1 MKNYIKISIL
11 FLSLAT
17 SLISCDDDYAIFT
30 AAPQGEFDFT
40 NSFLSEYALPAE
52 NITDNNIGAVFA
64 FNAAD
69 FGVQTNVS
77 YRLESSILGDFTDA
91 VVVPTLSNANNQ
103 IEVSIGTL
111 KSLATDYGYTA
122 PGSGI
127 LNFRVKAYP
136 GDGNSTT
143 LMYTPKQVINVT
155 LLEAISGGSG
165 IEVSQWGIVGSG
177 YNDWGNQGTDAPF
190 YTTNQANVFVAYVT
204 LVNGMIKFRVNND
217 WGTNFG
223 DTGANGTLE
232 AGGSDIAVTAG
243 TYKITLDLN
252 NNTYTK
258 ELFSWGI
265 VGSGYNDW
273 GNAGPDA
280 KFTYDYVT
288 NTFKVGVKLVN
299 GLIKFR
305 KNNDWADNFGDTG
318 ANGSLEA
325 GGSDIA
331 VTAGFYMVTLDLV
344 NSTYTI
350 EQADIYGVVG
360 SAYNDWGNGGPDFSF
375 TPLSNGVWVAELV
388 PLTTGLIKFRVNQ
401 DWAVNLGDTG
411 ANGTLEAG
419 GTDIAVATAGN
430 YRIVVNTTDSTY
442 QLNKV
447 N

>member
-1 MKNYIKISIL
+1 MKNFIKISIL

-17 SLISCDDDYAIFT
+17 SIVSCDDDYAVFT
-30 AAPQGEFDFT
+30 AAPRGEFDFT

-69 FGVQTNVS
+69 FGVQTNVT

-111 KSLATDYGYTA
+111 KSLASDYGYSA
-122 PGSGI
+122 PGSGV

-143 LMYTPKQVINVT
+143 LMYTPVQTLNVT

-165 IEVSQWGIVGSG
+165 VEVSQWGVVGSG
-177 YNDWGNQGTDAPF
+177 YNNWGAFSDAPF
-190 YTTNQANVFVAYVT
+190 YTTSQANVFVAYVT
-204 LVNGMIKFRVNND
+204 LVTGEIKFRANND

-232 AGGSDIAVTAG
+232 AGGDNIAVTAG
-243 TYKITLDLN
+243 TYKITLNLS

-258 ELFSWGI
+258 EAFSWGI
-265 VGSGYNDW
+265 VGSGFNSW
-273 GNAGPDA
+273 GATPDA

-288 NTFKVGVKLVN
+288 NTFKVGVKLVT
-299 GLIKFR
+299 GEIKFR
-305 KNNDWADNFGDTG
+305 KNNDWGENFGDTG

-325 GGSDIA
+325 GGDNIA
-331 VTAGFYMVTLDLV
+331 VTAGYYMVTLDLV

-350 EQADIYGVVG
+350 EQADLYGVVG
-360 SAYNDWGNGGPDFSF
+360 SAYNSWGASPDFTF
-375 TPLSNGVWVAELV
+375 TPLSNGVWVAEIV
-388 PLTTGLIKFRVNQ
+388 PLTAGEIKFRVNE
-401 DWAVNLGDTG
+401 DWGVNLGDTG
-411 ANGTLEAG
+411 ANGSLDAG
-419 GTDIAVATAGN
+419 GDNIAVSTAGN
-430 YRIVVNTTDSTY
+430 YRIVVNTTNSTY
-442 QLNKV
+442 QLNRV

>member
-1 MKNYIKISIL
+1 MKNYIKITIL

-17 SLISCDDDYAIFT
+17 SLISCDDDYATFT
-30 AAPQGEFDFT
+30 AAPEGEFDFT
-40 NSFLSEYALPAE
+40 NSFLSEYSLPAE
-52 NITDNNIGAVFA
+52 NITDNNIGAVFT
-64 FNAAD
+64 FNAAN
-69 FGVQTNVS
+69 FGVPTNVM

-111 KSLATDYGYTA
+111 KSLASDYGYSA

-143 LMYTPKQVINVT
+143 LMYTPIQTLNVT

-165 IEVSQWGIVGSG
+165 VEISQWGVVGSG
-177 YNDWGNQGTDAPF
+177 YNDWGAFADAPF
-190 YTTNQANVFVAYVT
+190 YTTSQANVFVAYVT
-204 LVNGMIKFRVNND
+204 LVTGEIKFRANND
-217 WGTNFG
+217 WGTNLG
-223 DTGANGTLE
+223 IGSASGSIAANG
-232 AGGSDIAVTAG
+232 GNISVTAG
-243 TYKITLDLN
+243 TYKITIDLN
-252 NNTYTK
+252 NNTYSM
-258 ELFSWGI
+258 ENFSWGI

-273 GNAGPDA
+273 GATPDA

-288 NTFKVGVKLVN
+288 NTFKVGVRLVT
-299 GLIKFR
+299 GEIKFR
-305 KNNDWADNFGDTG
+305 KNNDWGENLGLGSSSGTIVAD
-318 ANGSLEA
+318 
-325 GGSDIA
+325 GGNIA
-331 VTAGFYMVTLDLV
+331 VTAGYYMVTLDLI

-360 SAYNDWGNGGPDFSF
+360 SGYNDWGSARPDFSF
-375 TPLSNGVWVAELV
+375 TPLSNGVWVAEIV
-388 PLTTGLIKFRVNQ
+388 PLTVGEIKFRVNE
-401 DWAVNLGDTG
+401 DWGVNLGVG
-411 ANGTLEAG
+411 ASAG
-419 GTDIAVATAGN
+419 SLAPDGGNITVVTAGN

>member
-1 MKNYIKISIL
+1 MKNFIKISIL

-17 SLISCDDDYAIFT
+17 SIVSCDDDYAVFT
-30 AAPQGEFDFT
+30 ATPQGEFDFT
-40 NSFLSEYALPAE
+40 NTFLSEYALPAE

-77 YRLESSILGDFTDA
+77 YRLESSIIGDFTDA

-111 KSLATDYGYTA
+111 KSLATDYGFTA
-122 PGSGI
+122 PGSGV

-136 GDGNSTT
+136 GDGTSTT
-143 LMYTPKQVINVT
+143 LMYTPKQEINVT
-155 LLEAISGGSG
+155 LLEAISAGSG
-165 IEVSQWGIVGSG
+165 IEISQWGVVGSG
-177 YNDWGNQGTDAPF
+177 YNNWGAFADAPF
-190 YTTNQANVFVAYVT
+190 YTTSQANVFVAYVT
-204 LVNGMIKFRVNND
+204 LVAGEIKFRANND

-223 DTGANGTLE
+223 DNGANGSLE
-232 AGGSDIAVTAG
+232 AGGANIAVTPG
-243 TYKITLDLN
+243 TYKITMDLN

-265 VGSGYNDW
+265 VGSGYNNW
-273 GNAGPDA
+273 GATPDA

-288 NTFKVGVKLVN
+288 NTFKVGVKLVA
-299 GLIKFR
+299 GEIKFR
-305 KNNDWADNFGDTG
+305 KNSDWADNFGDNG

-325 GGSDIA
+325 GGANIA

-360 SAYNDWGNGGPDFSF
+360 SGYNNWGATPDFTF
-375 TPLSNGVWVAELV
+375 TPLSNGVWVAEIV
-388 PLTTGLIKFRVNQ
+388 PLTVGEIKFRVNQ
-401 DWAVNLGDTG
+401 DWAVNLGDNG

-419 GTDIAVATAGN
+419 GANIAVTTAGN

-442 QLNKV
+442 QLNRV

>member
-1 MKNYIKISIL
+1 MKNFIKISIL

-17 SLISCDDDYAIFT
+17 SLNSCDDDYAVFT
-30 AAPQGEFDFT
+30 ATPQGEFDFT
-40 NSFLSEYALPAE
+40 NTFLSEYALPAE

-122 PGSGI
+122 PGSGV

-143 LMYTPKQVINVT
+143 LMYTPKKVINVT

-165 IEVSQWGIVGSG
+165 VEISQWGVVGSG
-177 YNDWGNQGTDAPF
+177 YNNWGAFADAPF
-190 YTTNQANVFVAYVT
+190 YTTSQANVFVAYVT
-204 LVNGMIKFRVNND
+204 LV
-217 WGTNFG
+217 
-223 DTGANGTLE
+223 
-232 AGGSDIAVTAG
+232 AG
-243 TYKITLDLN
+243 
-252 NNTYTK
+252 
-258 ELFSWGI
+258 E
-265 VGSGYNDW
+265 
-273 GNAGPDA
+273 
-280 KFTYDYVT
+280 
-288 NTFKVGVKLVN
+288 
-299 GLIKFR
+299 IKFR
-305 KNNDWADNFGDTG
+305 KNSDWADNFGDNG

-325 GGSDIA
+325 GGANIA

-350 EQADIYGVVG
+350 EQADLYGVVG
-360 SAYNDWGNGGPDFSF
+360 SGYNNWGASPDFTF
-375 TPLSNGVWVAELV
+375 TPLSNGVWVAEIV
-388 PLTTGLIKFRVNQ
+388 PLTVGEIKFRVNQ
-401 DWAVNLGDTG
+401 DWAVNLGDNG

-419 GTDIAVATAGN
+419 GANIAVTTAGN
-430 YRIVVNTTDSTY
+430 YRIVVNTSDSTY
-442 QLNKV
+442 QLNRV

>member
-17 SLISCDDDYAIFT
+17 SLISCDDDYATFT
-30 AAPQGEFDFT
+30 AAPEGEFDFT
-40 NSFLSEYALPAE
+40 NTFLSEYALPAE
-52 NITDNNIGAVFA
+52 NITDNNIGAVFT
-64 FNAAD
+64 FNAAN
-69 FGVQTNVS
+69 FGVQTNVT
-77 YRLESSILGDFTDA
+77 YRLESSIIGDFTDA

-111 KSLATDYGYTA
+111 KSLATDYGYA
-122 PGSGI
+122 AGDSGI

-143 LMYTPKQVINVT
+143 LMYTPKKVINVT

-165 IEVSQWGIVGSG
+165 IEVSQWGVVGSG
-177 YNDWGNQGTDAPF
+177 YNNWGAFADAPF

-204 LVNGMIKFRVNND
+204 LVAGEIKFRANND

-223 DTGANGTLE
+223 DNGANGSIE
-232 AGGSDIAVTAG
+232 AGGANIAVTPG

-265 VGSGYNDW
+265 VGSGYNNW
-273 GNAGPDA
+273 GATPDA

-288 NTFKVGVKLVN
+288 NTFKVGVKLVA
-299 GLIKFR
+299 GEIKFR
-305 KNNDWADNFGDTG
+305 KNSDWADNFGDNG

-325 GGSDIA
+325 GGANIA
-331 VTAGFYMVTLDLV
+331 VTAGYYVVTLDLV

-350 EQADIYGVVG
+350 EQADLYGVVG
-360 SAYNDWGNGGPDFSF
+360 SGYNNWGSSPDFTF
-375 TPLSNGVWVAELV
+375 TPLSNGVWVAEIV
-388 PLTTGLIKFRVNQ
+388 PLTVGEIKFRVNE
-401 DWAVNLGDTG
+401 DWAVNLGDNG

-419 GTDIAVATAGN
+419 GANIAVSTAGN

-442 QLNKV
+442 QLNRV

>member
-1 MKNYIKISIL
+1 MKNFIKISIL

-17 SLISCDDDYAIFT
+17 SIVSCDDDYAVFT
-30 AAPQGEFDFT
+30 ATPQGEFDFT
-40 NSFLSEYALPAE
+40 NTFLSEYALPAE

-77 YRLESSILGDFTDA
+77 YRLESSIIGDFTDA

-111 KSLATDYGYTA
+111 KSLATDYGFTA
-122 PGSGI
+122 PGSGV

-136 GDGNSTT
+136 GDGTSTT
-143 LMYTPKQVINVT
+143 LMYTPKQEINVT
-155 LLEAISGGSG
+155 LLEAISAGSG
-165 IEVSQWGIVGSG
+165 IEISQWGVVGSG
-177 YNDWGNQGTDAPF
+177 YNNWGAFADAPF
-190 YTTNQANVFVAYVT
+190 YTTSQANVFVAYVT
-204 LVNGMIKFRVNND
+204 LVAGEIKFRANND

-223 DTGANGTLE
+223 DNGANGSLE
-232 AGGSDIAVTAG
+232 AGGANIAVTPG
-243 TYKITLDLN
+243 TYKITIDLN

-265 VGSGYNDW
+265 VGSGYNNW
-273 GNAGPDA
+273 GATPDA

-288 NTFKVGVKLVN
+288 NTFKVGVKLVA
-299 GLIKFR
+299 GEIKFR
-305 KNNDWADNFGDTG
+305 KNSDWADNFGDNG

-325 GGSDIA
+325 GGANIA

-360 SAYNDWGNGGPDFSF
+360 SGYNNWGATPDFTF
-375 TPLSNGVWVAELV
+375 TPLSNGVWVAEIV
-388 PLTTGLIKFRVNQ
+388 PLTVGEIKFRVNQ
-401 DWAVNLGDTG
+401 DWAVNLGDNG

-419 GTDIAVATAGN
+419 GANIAVTTAGN

-442 QLNKV
+442 QLNRV

>member
-17 SLISCDDDYAIFT
+17 SLISCDDDYATFT
-30 AAPQGEFDFT
+30 AAPEGEFDFT
-40 NSFLSEYALPAE
+40 NTFLSEYALPAE
-52 NITDNNIGAVFA
+52 NITDNNIGAVFT
-64 FNAAD
+64 FNAAN
-69 FGVQTNVS
+69 FGVQTNVT
-77 YRLESSILGDFTDA
+77 YRLESSIIGDFTDA

-165 IEVSQWGIVGSG
+165 IEVSQWGVVGSG
-177 YNDWGNQGTDAPF
+177 YNNWGAFADAPF
-190 YTTNQANVFVAYVT
+190 YTTAQANVFVSYVT
-204 LVNGMIKFRVNND
+204 LVAGEIKFRANND

-232 AGGSDIAVTAG
+232 AGGDNITVTPG

-265 VGSGYNDW
+265 VGSGYNNW
-273 GNAGPDA
+273 GATPDA

-288 NTFKVGVKLVN
+288 NTFKVGVKLVA
-299 GLIKFR
+299 GEIKFR
-305 KNNDWADNFGDTG
+305 KNSDWADNFGDNG

-325 GGSDIA
+325 GGANIA
-331 VTAGFYMVTLDLV
+331 VTAGYYVVTLDLV

-350 EQADIYGVVG
+350 EQADLYGVVG
-360 SAYNDWGNGGPDFSF
+360 SGYNNWGASPDFTF
-375 TPLSNGVWVAELV
+375 TPLSNGVWVAEIV
-388 PLTTGLIKFRVNQ
+388 PLTVGEIKFRVNE
-401 DWAVNLGDTG
+401 DWAVNLGDNG

-419 GTDIAVATAGN
+419 GANVAVATAGN

-442 QLNKV
+442 QLNRV

>member
-1 MKNYIKISIL
+1 MKNFIKISIL

-17 SLISCDDDYAIFT
+17 SIVSCDDDYAVFT
-30 AAPQGEFDFT
+30 ATPQGEFDFT
-40 NSFLSEYALPAE
+40 NTFLSEYALPAE

-77 YRLESSILGDFTDA
+77 YRLESSIIGDFTDA

-111 KSLATDYGYTA
+111 KSLATDYGFTA
-122 PGSGI
+122 PGSGV

-136 GDGNSTT
+136 GDGTSTT
-143 LMYTPKQVINVT
+143 LMYTPKQEINVT

-165 IEVSQWGIVGSG
+165 VEISQWGVVGSG
-177 YNDWGNQGTDAPF
+177 YNNWGAFADAPF
-190 YTTNQANVFVAYVT
+190 YTTTQANVFVAYVT
-204 LVNGMIKFRVNND
+204 LVAGEIKFRANND

-223 DTGANGTLE
+223 DDGANGSLE
-232 AGGSDIAVTAG
+232 AGGANIVVTPG

-265 VGSGYNDW
+265 VGSGYNNW
-273 GNAGPDA
+273 GATPDA

-288 NTFKVGVKLVN
+288 NTFKVGVKLVA
-299 GLIKFR
+299 GEIKFR
-305 KNNDWADNFGDTG
+305 KNSDWGDNFGDNG
-318 ANGSLEA
+318 ADGSLEA
-325 GGSDIA
+325 GGANIA
-331 VTAGFYMVTLDLV
+331 VTAGYYMVTLDLV

-350 EQADIYGVVG
+350 EQADLYGVVG
-360 SAYNDWGNGGPDFSF
+360 SGYNNWGASPDFTF
-375 TPLSNGVWVAELV
+375 TPLSNGVWVAEIV
-388 PLTTGLIKFRVNQ
+388 PLTAGEIKFRVNE
-401 DWAVNLGDTG
+401 DWGANLGDDG

-419 GTDIAVATAGN
+419 GANIAVATAGN

-442 QLNKV
+442 QLNRV

>member
-17 SLISCDDDYAIFT
+17 SLISCDDDYATFT
-30 AAPQGEFDFT
+30 AAPEGEFDFT
-40 NSFLSEYALPAE
+40 NTFLSEYALPAE
-52 NITDNNIGAVFA
+52 NITDNNIGAVFT
-64 FNAAD
+64 FNEAD
-69 FGVQTNVS
+69 FGVQTNVT
-77 YRLESSILGDFTDA
+77 YRLESSIIGDFTDA

-177 YNDWGNQGTDAPF
+177 YNNWGAFADAPF
-190 YTTNQANVFVAYVT
+190 YTTAQANVFVAYAT
-204 LVNGMIKFRVNND
+204 LVAGEIKFRANND

-223 DTGANGTLE
+223 DNGANGSVE
-232 AGGSDIAVTAG
+232 AGGANIAVTPG

-265 VGSGYNDW
+265 VGSGYNNW
-273 GNAGPDA
+273 GATPDA

-288 NTFKVGVKLVN
+288 NTFKVGVKLVA
-299 GLIKFR
+299 GEIKFR
-305 KNNDWADNFGDTG
+305 KNSDWADNFGDNG

-325 GGSDIA
+325 GGANIA
-331 VTAGFYMVTLDLV
+331 VTAGYYVVTLDLV

-350 EQADIYGVVG
+350 EQADLYGVVG
-360 SAYNDWGNGGPDFSF
+360 SGYNNWGASPDFTF
-375 TPLSNGVWVAELV
+375 TPLSNGVWVAEIV
-388 PLTTGLIKFRVNQ
+388 PLTVGEIKFRVNE
-401 DWAVNLGDTG
+401 DWAVNLGDNG

-419 GTDIAVATAGN
+419 GANVAVSTAGN
-430 YRIVVNTTDSTY
+430 YRIVVNTTDLTY
-442 QLNKV
+442 QLNRV